1 VFGKWSRPRVAWIS
15 GTVLLLI
22 TFTAVAFVRGRSSA
36 EVAQVPFSDLLRD
49 LDRGAVSEV
58 VVNGDALTFK
68 LTSGQT
74 LQTNAP
80 ANYVTAN
87 PAFIPDLAKRNVRI
101 EIRTAPEQSAYS
113 YGALILGITFLG
125 LLGVT
130 LYRVTTG
137 RIPALESKT
146 RTADPEATTV
156 TFADVAGVDEAKEEV
171 KEIVDF
177 LREPSRF

>member
-1 VFGKWSRPRVAWIS
+1 VFAGKWSRPRVTWIS
-15 GTVLLLI
+15 AIVLLLM
-22 TFTAVAFVRGRSSA
+22 TLAVIAFFRGRSSTQVA
-36 EVAQVPFSDLLRD
+36 EVPFSDLLRD

-58 VVNGDALTFK
+58 VLNGDTLTFR

-74 LQTNAP
+74 LQTTAP

-101 EIRTAPEQSAYS
+101 DVRTASEQSAFS
-113 YGALILGITFLG
+113 YGALILGVTFLG

-146 RTADPEATTV
+146 RTADPEATPV
-156 TFADVAGVDEAKEEV
+156 TFDDVAGVDEAKEEV

-177 LREPSRF
+177 LR